1 MTVFHVAVTCCEDY
15 LERRRAGR
23 EAHHA
28 QLLAWRE
35 QRLLLGGGPAPDGRT
50 VDLFWQAE
58 DAEAVAQLMREDQFV
73 AEGLWVSFVGRPFAD
88 FLGTLETPPLDGS
101 RLTVILEGRVAD
113 PALAARACSRCATKG
128 ASRSAACFPRATG
141 SPSGSLP
148 TRARRCAGSPPPRA
162 SSPTASSPALTT
174 MCCNQ
179 GARP

>member
-28 QLLAWRE
+28 QLEAWRE
-35 QRLLLGGGPAPDGRT
+35 RRLLVGGGPAPDGRT

-73 AEGLWVSFVGRPFAD
+73 ADGLWVSFVGRPFAD
-88 FLGTLETPPLDGS
+88 FLGTLEMPPLDGS

-113 PALAARACSRCATKG
+113 PALAAKSLLTLRDEGRVAFGGVFPEGDGLALGLTADTREALRWLAAAEGWIADGLVARA
-128 ASRSAACFPRATG
+128 FYYV
-141 SPSGSLP
+141 L
-148 TRARRCAGSPPPRA
+148 
-162 SSPTASSPALTT
+162 
-174 MCCNQ
+174 
-179 GARP
+179 